1 MMHMVFEMLQFL
13 TYYTQ
18 YASLGAI
25 SQVSG
30 TIENITSGL
39 VTLGVP
45 LGGLVL
51 VIAGITWMVAGQNG
65 PRIAKGLIIAVG
77 VGLILIFAAD
87 GIASWFAS
95 QASF

>member
-1 MMHMVFEMLQFL
+1 MQMFFDMLQFS
-13 TYYTQ
+13 TYYAQ
-18 YASLGAI
+18 YVTLGAI
-25 SQVSG
+25 TQTTG

-45 LGGLVL
+45 LGALML
-51 VIAGITWMVAGQNG
+51 VIAGIVWMVGGQNG
-65 PRIAKGLIIAVG
+65 PRLAKGFILGVA

-87 GIASWFAS
+87 ALASWVAS

>member
-1 MMHMVFEMLQFL
+1 MQMFFNMLQFI
-13 TYYTQ
+13 TYYSQNVT
-18 YASLGAI
+18 LGAI
-25 SQVSG
+25 SQTTG

-45 LGGLVL
+45 LGALML
-51 VIAGITWMVAGQNG
+51 VIAGIVWMVGGQNG
-65 PRIAKGLIIAVG
+65 PRLAKGFILGVA

-87 GIASWFAS
+87 ALASWVAS